1 MVEPK
6 RGNAR
11 VVPEFRND
19 YGHNS
24 EKPHP
29 AIAVKKSIGKYTT
42 DVERWVQEKRNV
54 PPSQLL
60 TD

>member
-42 DVERWVQEKRNV
+42 DVER
-54 PPSQLL
+54 
-60 TD
+60 